1 MSKNSFL
8 KKARKWILFISGFLV
23 IAISF
28 QLSKKIIDSNPPP
41 RKRAENKTK
50 DVYIKKVVN
59 GKYQVQIPS
68 EGILQAY
75 KRIRITSRVQGLMRA
90 INPLFKPG
98 QEYQSG
104 QIIVKIEPA
113 EFLANVISQRAS
125 LFNLI
130 TSILPDLNLDFPESY
145 KIWNEYLK
153 NFDLQK
159 GVPQLPKMDD
169 KVKLFVSGRGV
180 ISSYYSLLNLE
191 KILSFYTIR
200 APFSGVLVNANVTE
214 GSLIRSGQEL
224 GEFISPGDYELM
236 VALPKSYLS
245 NIEKGAKVK
254 VKSIDTGQDFFGI
267 VSRINSKVNTQTQSV
282 EVFIRI
288 KDKRLKE
295 GMYMQA
301 YIDAITFDNVFA
313 IDRGLI
319 NGSQELFIVKDNK
332 LTLQKVN
339 PIHYTE
345 TLAIVEGL
353 LDGQQIIAQPMI
365 GAYSGMEIN
374 PVLLQQK

>member
-8 KKARKWILFISGFLV
+8 KRSRKWILFISGFLV
-23 IAISF
+23 IALSF

-41 RKRAENKTK
+41 RKRAENKIK
-50 DVYIKKVVN
+50 NVYIQKVIN
-59 GKYQVQIPS
+59 DKYQVKIPS

-104 QIIVKIEPA
+104 QVIVKIEPA

-145 KIWNEYLK
+145 EIWNQYLK
-153 NFDLQK
+153 KFDLQK
-159 GVPQLPKMDD
+159 RVPQLPKMDD
-169 KVKLFVSGRGV
+169 EVKLFVSGRGV

-200 APFSGVLVNANVTE
+200 APFNGVLVNANVTE
-214 GSLIRSGQEL
+214 GSLIRPGQEL
-224 GEFISPGDYELM
+224 GEFISPGDYELL

-288 KDKRLKE
+288 KDKELKE

-313 IDRGLI
+313 VDRGLI

-345 TLAIVEGL
+345 TLAIIEGL
-353 LDGQQIIAQPMI
+353 LDGQQIVAQPMI

>member
-41 RKRAENKTK
+41 RKKAENKTK

-191 KILSFYTIR
+191 KTLSFYTIR
-200 APFSGVLVNANVTE
+200 APFNGVLVNANVTE
-214 GSLIRSGQEL
+214 GSLIRPGQEL

-288 KDKRLKE
+288 KDKELKE

>member
-113 EFLANVISQRAS
+113 EFLANVISQRAT

-145 KIWNEYLK
+145 KIWNDYLK
-153 NFDLQK
+153 KFDLQK
-159 GVPQLPKMDD
+159 GVPQLPKMND

-191 KILSFYTIR
+191 KMLSFYTIR

-214 GSLIRSGQEL
+214 GSLIRPGQEL

-254 VKSIDTGQDFFGI
+254 VKSIDTGKDFFGI

-345 TLAIVEGL
+345 TLAIIEGL

-365 GAYSGMEIN
+365 GAYSGMKIN

>member
-191 KILSFYTIR
+191 KTLSFYTIR
-200 APFSGVLVNANVTE
+200 APFNGVLVNANVTE
-214 GSLIRSGQEL
+214 GSLIRPGQEL

-288 KDKRLKE
+288 KDKELKE

-313 IDRGLI
+313 LDRGLI

>member
-50 DVYIKKVVN
+50 EVYIKKVVN

-191 KILSFYTIR
+191 KTLSFYTIR
-200 APFSGVLVNANVTE
+200 APFNGVLVNANVTE
-214 GSLIRSGQEL
+214 GSLIRPGQEL

-245 NIEKGAKVK
+245 NIEKEAKVK

-288 KDKRLKE
+288 KDKELKE

>member
-145 KIWNEYLK
+145 RIWNEYLK

-191 KILSFYTIR
+191 KTLSFYTIR
-200 APFSGVLVNANVTE
+200 APFNGVLVNANVTE
-214 GSLIRSGQEL
+214 GSLIRPGQEL

-288 KDKRLKE
+288 KDKELKE

>member
-8 KKARKWILFISGFLV
+8 KKARKWILFVSGFLV

-75 KRIRITSRVQGLMRA
+75 KRIQITSRVQGLMRA

-113 EFLANVISQRAS
+113 EFLANVISQRAT
-125 LFNLI
+125 LYNLI

-145 KIWNEYLK
+145 KIWNDYLK
-153 NFDLQK
+153 KFDLQK

-200 APFSGVLVNANVTE
+200 APFNGVLVNANVTE
-214 GSLIRSGQEL
+214 GSLIRPGQEL

-345 TLAIVEGL
+345 TLAIIEGL

>member
-113 EFLANVISQRAS
+113 EFLANVISQRAT

-214 GSLIRSGQEL
+214 GSLIRPGQEL

-288 KDKRLKE
+288 KDKQLKE

>member
-50 DVYIKKVVN
+50 EVYIKKVVN

-145 KIWNEYLK
+145 KIWNDYLK
-153 NFDLQK
+153 KFDLQK

-214 GSLIRSGQEL
+214 GSLIRPGQEL

-254 VKSIDTGQDFFGI
+254 VKSIDTGQEFFGI

-345 TLAIVEGL
+345 TLAIIEGL

-365 GAYSGMEIN
+365 GAYPGMEIN

>member
-145 KIWNEYLK
+145 RIWNEYLK

-191 KILSFYTIR
+191 KILSFYAIR

-214 GSLIRSGQEL
+214 GSLIRPGQEL
-224 GEFISPGDYELM
+224 GEFIYPGDYELM

-254 VKSIDTGQDFFGI
+254 VKSIDTGKDFFGI

>member
-191 KILSFYTIR
+191 KTLSFYTIR
-200 APFSGVLVNANVTE
+200 APFNGVLVNANVTE
-214 GSLIRSGQEL
+214 GSLIRPGQEL

-288 KDKRLKE
+288 KDKELKE

-374 PVLLQQK
+374 PVLLKQK

>member
-113 EFLANVISQRAS
+113 EFLANVISQRAT

-145 KIWNEYLK
+145 KIWNDYLK
-153 NFDLQK
+153 KFDLQK
-159 GVPQLPKMDD
+159 GVPQLPKMND
-169 KVKLFVSGRGV
+169 KVKLFVSGRGL

-214 GSLIRSGQEL
+214 GSLIRPGQEL

-254 VKSIDTGQDFFGI
+254 VKSIDTGKDFFGI

-345 TLAIVEGL
+345 TLAIIEGL

>member
-145 KIWNEYLK
+145 KIWNDYLK

-200 APFSGVLVNANVTE
+200 APFNGVLVNANVTE
-214 GSLIRSGQEL
+214 GSLIRPGQEL

-288 KDKRLKE
+288 KDKELKE

>member
-214 GSLIRSGQEL
+214 GSLIRPGQEL

-254 VKSIDTGQDFFGI
+254 VKSIDTGQEFFGI

-345 TLAIVEGL
+345 TLAIIKGL

>member
-113 EFLANVISQRAS
+113 EFLANVISQRAT

-145 KIWNEYLK
+145 KIWNDYLK
-153 NFDLQK
+153 KFDLQK
-159 GVPQLPKMDD
+159 GVPQLPKMND

-214 GSLIRSGQEL
+214 GSLIRPGQEL

-254 VKSIDTGQDFFGI
+254 VKSIDTGKDFFGI

-345 TLAIVEGL
+345 TLAIIEGL
-353 LDGQQIIAQPMI
+353 LDGQQIVAQPMI

>member
-113 EFLANVISQRAS
+113 EFLANVISQRAT

-145 KIWNEYLK
+145 QIWNDYLK
-153 NFDLQK
+153 KFDLQK

-191 KILSFYTIR
+191 KTLSFYTIR
-200 APFSGVLVNANVTE
+200 APFNGVLVNANVTE

-288 KDKRLKE
+288 KDKELKE

>member
-191 KILSFYTIR
+191 KTLSFYTIR
-200 APFSGVLVNANVTE
+200 APFNGVLVNANVTE
-214 GSLIRSGQEL
+214 GSLIRPGQEL

-288 KDKRLKE
+288 KDKELKE

-319 NGSQELFIVKDNK
+319 NGSQELFIVKDNI

>member
-8 KKARKWILFISGFLV
+8 KKARKWILFVSGFLV

-41 RKRAENKTK
+41 RKKAENKTK

-113 EFLANVISQRAS
+113 EFLANVISQRAT

-145 KIWNEYLK
+145 KIWNDYLK
-153 NFDLQK
+153 KFDLQK
-159 GVPQLPKMDD
+159 GVPQLPKMND

-214 GSLIRSGQEL
+214 GSLIRPGQEL

-254 VKSIDTGQDFFGI
+254 VKSIDTGKDFFGI

-345 TLAIVEGL
+345 TLAIIEGL

>member
-8 KKARKWILFISGFLV
+8 KRSRKWILFISGFLV
-23 IAISF
+23 IALSF

-41 RKRAENKTK
+41 RKRAENKIK
-50 DVYIKKVVN
+50 NVYIQKVIN
-59 GKYQVQIPS
+59 DKYQVKIPS

-104 QIIVKIEPA
+104 QVIVKIEPA

-145 KIWNEYLK
+145 EIWNQYLK
-153 NFDLQK
+153 KFDLQK

-200 APFSGVLVNANVTE
+200 APFNGVLVNANVTE
-214 GSLIRSGQEL
+214 GSLIRPGQEL

-254 VKSIDTGQDFFGI
+254 VKSIDTGQEFFGI

-345 TLAIVEGL
+345 TLAIIKGL
-353 LDGQQIIAQPMI
+353 LDGQQIISQPII

>member
-28 QLSKKIIDSNPPP
+28 QLSQKIIDSNPPP

-191 KILSFYTIR
+191 KTLSFYTIR
-200 APFSGVLVNANVTE
+200 APFNGVLVNANVTE
-214 GSLIRSGQEL
+214 GSLIRPGQEL

-282 EVFIRI
+282 EVFVRI
-288 KDKRLKE
+288 KDKELKE

>member
-8 KKARKWILFISGFLV
+8 KRSRKWILFISGFLV
-23 IAISF
+23 IALSF

-41 RKRAENKTK
+41 RKRAENKIK
-50 DVYIKKVVN
+50 NVYIQKVIN
-59 GKYQVQIPS
+59 DKYQVKIPS

-104 QIIVKIEPA
+104 QVIVKIEPA

-145 KIWNEYLK
+145 EIWNQYLK
-153 NFDLQK
+153 KFDLQK

-200 APFSGVLVNANVTE
+200 APFNGVLVNANVTE
-214 GSLIRSGQEL
+214 GSLIRPGQEL
-224 GEFISPGDYELM
+224 GEFISPGDYELL

-254 VKSIDTGQDFFGI
+254 VKSIDTGQEFFGI

-288 KDKRLKE
+288 KDKELKE

-313 IDRGLI
+313 VDRGLI

-345 TLAIVEGL
+345 TLAIIEGL
-353 LDGQQIIAQPMI
+353 LDGQQIVAQPMI

>member
-145 KIWNEYLK
+145 RIWNEYLK

-191 KILSFYTIR
+191 KTLSFYTIR
-200 APFSGVLVNANVTE
+200 APFNGVLVNANVTE
-214 GSLIRSGQEL
+214 GSLIRPGQEL

-288 KDKRLKE
+288 KDKELKE

-374 PVLLQQK
+374 PVLLKQK

>member
-28 QLSKKIIDSNPPP
+28 QLSQKIIDSNPPP

-50 DVYIKKVVN
+50 DIYIKKVVN

-145 KIWNEYLK
+145 KIWNDYLK

-159 GVPQLPKMDD
+159 GVPQLPEMDD

-200 APFSGVLVNANVTE
+200 APFNGVLVNANVTE
-214 GSLIRSGQEL
+214 GSLIRPGQEL

-282 EVFIRI
+282 EVFVRI
-288 KDKRLKE
+288 KDKELKE

>member
-200 APFSGVLVNANVTE
+200 APFNGVLVNANVTE
-214 GSLIRSGQEL
+214 GSLIRPGQEL

-288 KDKRLKE
+288 KDKELKE

-345 TLAIVEGL
+345 TLAIIKGL

>member
-214 GSLIRSGQEL
+214 GSLIRPGQEL

-345 TLAIVEGL
+345 TLAIIEGL

-365 GAYSGMEIN
+365 GAYSGMKIN

>member
-145 KIWNEYLK
+145 KIWNDYLK

-159 GVPQLPKMDD
+159 GVPQLPEMDD

-191 KILSFYTIR
+191 KTLSFYTIR
-200 APFSGVLVNANVTE
+200 APFNGVLVNANVTE
-214 GSLIRSGQEL
+214 GSLIRPGQEL

-288 KDKRLKE
+288 KDKELKE

>member
-169 KVKLFVSGRGV
+169 KVKLFVSGRGI

-191 KILSFYTIR
+191 KTLSFYTIR
-200 APFSGVLVNANVTE
+200 APFNGVLVNANVTE
-214 GSLIRSGQEL
+214 GSLIRPGQEL

-288 KDKRLKE
+288 KDKELKE

>member
-8 KKARKWILFISGFLV
+8 KRSRKWILFISGFLV
-23 IAISF
+23 IALSF

-41 RKRAENKTK
+41 RKRAENKIK
-50 DVYIKKVVN
+50 NVYIQKVIN
-59 GKYQVQIPS
+59 DKYQVNIPS

-104 QIIVKIEPA
+104 QVIVKIEPA

-200 APFSGVLVNANVTE
+200 APFNGVLVNANVTE
-214 GSLIRSGQEL
+214 GSLIRPGQEL

-288 KDKRLKE
+288 KDKELKE

-345 TLAIVEGL
+345 TLAIIEGL
-353 LDGQQIIAQPMI
+353 LDGQKIIAQPMI